1 MSSPPSREPRA
12 GTSRAAPDPSPAA
25 VDAVDIGATA
35 GATAFAATEAAPAE
49 HRVPPAAF
57 TPLVSA
63 TGTGTGTG
71 TAAQSLETLGDMPP
85 PGEVQ
90 GYDILRPIGRG
101 AFGTVWLARQQ
112 NTGKLVAIKFYAHA
126 GGLDLNLLQR
136 EVEKLAF
143 LYTER
148 DIVQLIEVGWD
159 ATPPYYVMEYLEH
172 GSLERLVRRGPMAV
186 PEAVRILRAVAQALV
201 HAHGRGILHCDLKP
215 ANVLLDGDMKPRLA
229 DFGQSRL
236 PGDHNPALG
245 TFFYMAPEQ
254 ADLLAVPDARW
265 DVYALGAMLYA
276 MLTGSPPHRTPEARR
291 ILQEAQTL
299 HERLHAY
306 RELVTSAPP
315 PPLSCQVEGE
325 PTAGSPRPLKLDPPL
340 RRIVTRCLA
349 RDPEDRY
356 PNAQAVLSALEAR
369 DAERA
374 RRPLFL
380 LGALGPALL
389 LLLMLL
395 VGAQVLRTAVGTSR
409 SALTQRALM
418 SGRFAARFVAETAAR
433 EVDRR
438 WGALEEAA
446 AVPQLRNDLDE
457 IARSRITTAQGE
469 RLRQRL
475 QGFLETLSKDHAGLQ
490 ATSWNLA
497 DSTGIQWA
505 RVPESDTIGK
515 SWAFRDYFHGRGRD
529 LPRDQVPADLAPI
542 RAPHRSVVFS
552 SQASGNRIVAFSVP
566 IWSGR
571 RDEPTGRRVL
581 GVLGM
586 TVELGSFG
594 ELRPG
599 AREGS
604 NQIAVLVDSRDDS
617 RGHKGLLLQHP
628 VLFERLRHRQQ
639 LPAYHVS
646 ADQVLRMERLRSA
659 ARAASGNIHGGT
671 EPATPPG
678 PALAALMQAG
688 ELSVDEAYEDPVG
701 GSFAG
706 RWLAAMEP
714 VIARGQDTGW
724 VVVVQERYPD
734 ITGPIDRLGRTLLRI
749 GILGLAAAGV
759 LLTLLWLVV
768 LRLLHEE
775 PRDAARAS
783 RLRASG
789 RRDTEVE
796 EGLAFDE
803 TYVP

>member
-1 MSSPPSREPRA
+1 MPPSASANEPS
-12 GTSRAAPDPSPAA
+12 GPDPHE
-25 VDAVDIGATA
+25 T
-35 GATAFAATEAAPAE
+35 TAFAATEAAPAE
-49 HRVPPAAF
+49 HRVPPELPRPGVSSDGPPGPPGAR
-57 TPLVSA
+57 TPGARTPGPRTA
-63 TGTGTGTG
+63 TTTG
-71 TAAQSLETLGDMPP
+71 TAAGSLEGDAETTPP
-85 PGEVQ
+85 AEVR
-90 GYDILRPIGRG
+90 GYDILRPLGRG
-101 AFGTVWLARQQ
+101 AFGTVWLGRQQ

-126 GGLDLNLLQR
+126 GGLDLHLLQR

-159 ATPPYYVMEYLEH
+159 ATPPFYVMEYLER
-172 GSLERLVRRGPMAV
+172 GSLETLVRRGALPV
-186 PEAVRILRAVAQALV
+186 SEAVRITRAVAQALV

-236 PGDHNPALG
+236 PGDESLGPALG

-265 DVYALGAMLYA
+265 DVYALGAMLFA
-276 MLTGSPPHRTPEARR
+276 MLTGSPPHRTAETRR
-291 ILQEAQTL
+291 SLSQATTL

-306 RELVTSAPP
+306 RELVCAAPP
-315 PPLSCQVEGE
+315 PASALGKVD
-325 PTAGSPRPLKLDPPL
+325 APL
-340 RRIVTRCLA
+340 RQIVARSLA
-349 RDPEDRY
+349 LAPEDRY
-356 PNAQAVLSALEAR
+356 PNAQAMLSALLAR

-374 RRPLFL
+374 RRPLLL

-389 LLLMLL
+389 LLVMLL

-409 SALTQRALM
+409 KALTRRALE

-438 WGALEEAA
+438 WGALEEEAA
-446 AVPQLRNDLDE
+446 TPAVRADLAE
-457 IARSRITTAQGE
+457 IARQRIATAQGE
-469 RLRQRL
+469 QLRQRL
-475 QGFLETLSKDHAGLQ
+475 QQFIEEISTEHAELG
-490 ATSWNLA
+490 ATSWFLA
-497 DSTGIQWA
+497 DATGLQWA
-505 RVPESDTIGK
+505 RVPESDTIGR

-529 LPRDQVPADLAPI
+529 YPRDQVPADLRPI

-571 RDEPTGRRVL
+571 RDDPRSQVL

-586 TVELGSFG
+586 TVELGRFG

-604 NQIAVLVDSRDDS
+604 RQVAVLIDSREDAS
-617 RGHKGLLLQHP
+617 GRKGLLLQHP
-628 VLFERLRHRQQ
+628 ALLERLRRRQP
-639 LPAYHVS
+639 LPSYHVG
-646 ADQVLRMERLRSA
+646 AALVERMERLRAEASAGLSPFYGFRRDEGEAA
-659 ARAASGNIHGGT
+659 ARAPLALDTDADTAPGAASD
-671 EPATPPG
+671 
-678 PALAALMQAG
+678 AG
-688 ELSVDEAYEDPVG
+688 EPGVDIEYEDPTG
-701 GSFAG
+701 GSYTG

-714 VIARGQDTGW
+714 VLARGQDTGW
-724 VVVVQERYPD
+724 VVVVQERHPD
-734 ITGPIDRLGRTLLRI
+734 ITGPIDQLGRMLLRI
-749 GILGLAAAGV
+749 GILGLAAAAA

-768 LRLLHEE
+768 FRLLHEE
-775 PRDAARAS
+775 PRPTLRPP
-783 RLRASG
+783 RLPERP
-789 RRDTEVE
+789 E

>member
-1 MSSPPSREPRA
+1 MPPSAAAASANEPS
-12 GTSRAAPDPSPAA
+12 GPDPHE
-25 VDAVDIGATA
+25 T
-35 GATAFAATEAAPAE
+35 TAFAATEAAPAE
-49 HRVPPAAF
+49 HRVPPDVSPPAGRGGPGR
-57 TPLVSA
+57 TPGA
-63 TGTGTGTG
+63 RTTTGTTTG
-71 TAAQSLETLGDMPP
+71 TAAGSLEGGNETTPP
-85 PGEVQ
+85 AEVR
-90 GYDILRPIGRG
+90 GYDILRPLGRG

-126 GGLDLNLLQR
+126 GGLDLHLLQR

-159 ATPPYYVMEYLEH
+159 ATPPFYVMEYLER
-172 GSLERLVRRGPMAV
+172 GSLETLVRRGALPV
-186 PEAVRILRAVAQALV
+186 SEAVRITRAVAQALV

-236 PGDHNPALG
+236 PGDESLGPALG

-265 DVYALGAMLYA
+265 DVYALGAMLFA
-276 MLTGSPPHRTPEARR
+276 MLTGSPPHRSAETRR
-291 ILQEAQTL
+291 HLSQATTL

-306 RELVTSAPP
+306 RELVYAAPSP
-315 PPLSCQVEGE
+315 AGE
-325 PTAGSPRPLKLDPPL
+325 LDAIDAPL
-340 RRIVTRCLA
+340 RQIVARSLA
-349 RDPEDRY
+349 LAPEDRY
-356 PNAQAVLSALEAR
+356 PNAQAMLSALVAR

-374 RRPLFL
+374 RRPLLL

-389 LLLMLL
+389 LLVMLL

-409 SALTQRALM
+409 QALTRRALE

-438 WGALEEAA
+438 WGALEEEAA
-446 AVPQLRNDLDE
+446 TPAVRADLAE
-457 IARSRITTAQGE
+457 IARQRIATAQGE

-475 QGFLETLSKDHAGLQ
+475 QQFIEEISTEHAELG
-490 ATSWNLA
+490 ATSWFLA
-497 DSTGIQWA
+497 DATGLQWA
-505 RVPESDTIGK
+505 RVPESETIGK

-529 LPRDQVPADLAPI
+529 LPRDQVPADLRPI

-571 RDEPTGRRVL
+571 RDDPRSQVL

-586 TVELGSFG
+586 TVELGRFG

-604 NQIAVLVDSRDDS
+604 RQVAVLVDSREDAS
-617 RGHKGLLLQHP
+617 GHKGLLLQHP
-628 VLFERLRHRQQ
+628 ALLERLRHRQP
-639 LPAYHVS
+639 LPSYHVS
-646 ADQVLRMERLRSA
+646 AALVDRMERLRSE
-659 ARAASGNIHGGT
+659 ARADLARPGEALHRDPG
-671 EPATPPG
+671 EATPRG
-678 PALAALMQAG
+678 PLAVAAG
-688 ELSVDEAYEDPVG
+688 EPGVDTEYEDPTG
-701 GSFAG
+701 GAYAG

-714 VIARGQDTGW
+714 VLARGQDTGW
-724 VVVVQERYPD
+724 VVVVQERHPD
-734 ITGPIDRLGRTLLRI
+734 ITGPIDQLGRTLLRI
-749 GILGLAAAGV
+749 GILGLAAAAA

-768 LRLLHEE
+768 FRLLHEE
-775 PRDAARAS
+775 PRPTLRSS
-783 RLRASG
+783 RLPERA
-789 RRDTEVE
+789 E